1 MNFNLSLF
9 LAALGLACLLE
20 ALPWLVAPKK
30 TREALFALLS
40 LSEGWLR
47 GGGLVLLALGLLL
60 CAVARSL
67 RGD

>member
-9 LAALGLACLLE
+9 LAALGLACFLE

-30 TREALFALLS
+30 TREALIALLS
-40 LSEGWLR
+40 LSEGRLR
-47 GGGLVLLALGLLL
+47 GGGIVLLAVGLLL
-60 CAVARSL
+60 CAAARLL